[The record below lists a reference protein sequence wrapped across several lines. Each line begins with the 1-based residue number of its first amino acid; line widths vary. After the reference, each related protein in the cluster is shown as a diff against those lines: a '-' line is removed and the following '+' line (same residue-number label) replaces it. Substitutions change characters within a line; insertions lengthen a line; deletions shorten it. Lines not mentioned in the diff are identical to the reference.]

1 MGVTVILANGDI
13 PSHSEA
19 YKLLNNAEHIV
30 CCDGAV
36 SHLKQL
42 GYTPEII
49 VGDMDSI
56 SETDYIE
63 FKDRIYIDASEEY
76 NDLQKAL
83 KLCLSRGWNE
93 ITILGGFGKR
103 EDHSIANLSIMH
115 SYSVNMNQEITKGTR
130 IRMVTNFGVFT
141 PIFNTTTFET
151 FPGQQVS
158 VFSISKGTKI
168 TFQGLKYPVVERIFD
183 YLWEGSLNEAI
194 GDQFTI
200 QFDNGEVI
208 VYQAF

>member
-1 MGVTVILANGDI
+1 MGHTVILANGDI
-13 PSHSEA
+13 PSHKVA
-19 YKLLNNAEHIV
+19 IDLLQSADHIV

-36 SHLKQL
+36 ANLIQL
-42 GYTPEII
+42 GFTPEII

-56 SETDYIE
+56 AQTDLNLYQ
-63 FKDRIYIDASEEY
+63 DRIFRDSSEEY

-83 KLCLSRGWNE
+83 KYCLNQQWFD

-115 SYSVNMNQEITKGTR
+115 SYYVTLNQEDKIQTSLN
-130 IRMVTNFGVFT
+130 MVTNFGVFT
-141 PIFNTTTFET
+141 PITKTSTFQS

-158 VFSISKGTKI
+158 VFPLTKETKL
-168 TFQGLKYPVVERIFD
+168 TFHGLKYPVVDRVFE
-183 YLWEGSLNEAI
+183 YLWEGSLNESIAV
-194 GDQFTI
+194 QFTI
-200 QFDNGEVI
+200 QFENGEVI

>member
-19 YKLLNNAEHIV
+19 FKLLNNAEHIV

-36 SHLKQL
+36 SHLKQM
-42 GYTPEII
+42 GYAPEII

-63 FKDRIYIDASEEY
+63 FKDRIYTDASEEY

-115 SYSVNMNQEITKGTR
+115 SYSVKMNQDITKRTR

-141 PIFNTTTFET
+141 PIFNTTTFDT

-158 VFSISKGTKI
+158 VFPISKGTKL

-194 GDQFTI
+194 GDFFSI
-200 QFDNGEVI
+200 EFSEGEVI
-208 VYQAF
+208 VYQTF

>member
-42 GYTPEII
+42 GFVPEII

-115 SYSVNMNQEITKGTR
+115 SYSVNMNQDITKETR

-141 PIFNTTTFET
+141 PIFNTTAFDS
-151 FPGQQVS
+151 FSGQQVS
-158 VFSISKGTKI
+158 VFPISKGTKL

>member
-1 MGVTVILANGDI
+1 MGLTIILANGDI
-13 PSHSEA
+13 PTHDQA
-19 YKLLNNAEHIV
+19 IGLLESAEHVV

-36 SHLKQL
+36 SNLIQL
-42 GYTPEII
+42 GYIPEVI

-56 SETDYIE
+56 SQTDINE
-63 FKDRIYIDASEEY
+63 FKDRIFRDSSEEY

-83 KLCLSRGWNE
+83 KYCLSKNWYE

-115 SYSVNMNQEITKGTR
+115 SYYVTLNQYDMGQSSLK
-130 IRMVTNFGVFT
+130 MVTNFGVFT
-141 PIFNTTTFET
+141 PITKTTTFQS
-151 FPGQQVS
+151 FQGQQVS
-158 VFSISKGTKI
+158 VFPITKETKL
-168 TFQGLKYPVVERIFD
+168 TFQGLKYPVVDRIFE
-183 YLWEGSLNEAI
+183 YLWEGSLNESMA
-194 GDQFTI
+194 DQFTI

>member
-1 MGVTVILANGDI
+1 MTVILANGDI

-19 YKLLNNAEHIV
+19 FKLLNNAEHIV

-83 KLCLSRGWNE
+83 KLCLSREWNE

-194 GDQFTI
+194 GDFFSI
-200 QFDNGEVI
+200 EFSEGEVI
-208 VYQAF
+208 VYQTF